1 MIVDYR
7 KEAAPEPSR
16 EQVATALRLF
26 LDTFPIQSQVCM
38 KSYWKAVK
46 TIESVTFKGMQD
58 RYVWEDG
65 EVDLHIRFT
74 DGTGW
79 YCIVR
84 SDGTLDWPY
93 RKLPSHDEKVRKVK
107 RRATDASIN
116 ILAKVMQILFF
127 VAFIAVLSTCVGSNG
142 SNDQE
147 YCVPRIEC

>member
-74 DGTGW
+74 DGTW
-79 YCIVR
+79 YWVVLY
-84 SDGTLDWPY
+84 S
-93 RKLPSHDEKVRKVK
+93 
-107 RRATDASIN
+107 SI
-116 ILAKVMQILFF
+116 
-127 VAFIAVLSTCVGSNG
+127 
-142 SNDQE
+142 
-147 YCVPRIEC
+147 

>member
-7 KEAAPEPSR
+7 KEAAPEPSQ
-16 EQVATALRLF
+16 EQVSKALGLF
-26 LDTFPIQSQVCM
+26 METFPIQSQVCM

-58 RYVWEDG
+58 RYVWQDG

-74 DGTGW
+74 DGSGW

-84 SDGTLDWPY
+84 SDGTLDWSY
-93 RKLPSHDEKVRKVK
+93 RKLPSQDEKIRKVK
-107 RRATDASIN
+107 RKATDASIN
-116 ILAKVMQILFF
+116 ILARVIQIFVF
-127 VAFIAVLSTCVGSNG
+127 VAFIVVLSTCVGSNV